1 MKKTILLIIVFPF
14 FCIKAQILM
23 PGGVKGSLFWE
34 ITQNKSSGEVQ
45 WKSNLENTSD
55 SGFMITGK
63 SKTINNNPALCFDAE
78 SNNSTLDLGKLTS
91 FSLFTVCQDNDS
103 LTEKVILN
111 IENDTAPE
119 LILTNLRMAA
129 LDVYRYINYNKNR
142 DLLPKIYVYTQN
154 KSKDSAM
161 ISHRLQ
167 LGRPPGSLNIPV
179 SAFKGTI
186 PELVLFDRYLSYKEQ
201 VMVQSYLAL
210 KYGISLNQELPVSYL
225 NSNGEIIWDA
235 DDNTSFNQNIAGI
248 GRDDVSG
255 LVQKASEST
264 QTPGV
269 MKIGLSSEINHN
281 SFLIWGDNGQPL
293 RFADGTGIRLL
304 LRKWKISALRSQGSS
319 VFAMTDVM
327 SLNEIH
333 PLRDNETYWMIIDR
347 SSSGSFPFKQTSY
360 IQCQPMIH
368 QKGIISFEHFVIDPD
383 SSGSD
388 LFTLLAAP
396 DFFTRSLVLSP
407 TCSSTES
414 GTIQTEIIGGMPPY
428 KLNLKTI
435 SKSGFQKYAEE
446 QTMVHT
452 FEGLNQGAY
461 VLEATDANN
470 NIFTE
475 RIWVSNTHLWEN
487 NIEQS
492 YTLTEGETLFLDAS
506 KGMPAVN
513 YAYSW
518 TFPDGSV
525 IYSKTV
531 SITQPGSYLLSVTD
545 DNSCNSTAEIM
556 VKQVGRKNIKTI
568 ELFPNP
574 TKDWFVV
581 RIELQHAA
589 NVQIAI
595 SDYLGKTLK
604 QTGLQNNYYYWY
616 CDRIKDPGLY
626 FIVLTAG
633 NEKETL
639 KLVVQ

>member
-1 MKKTILLIIVFPF
+1 MKQIILLIIVFPF
-14 FCIKAQILM
+14 SCIKSQILL
-23 PGGVKGSLFWE
+23 PGGVKGSFIWE
-34 ITQNKSSGEVQ
+34 ITENKTSGEVQ
-45 WKSNLENTSD
+45 WKSNLNNTSD
-55 SGFMITGK
+55 TGFIITGK
-63 SKTINNNPALCFDAE
+63 SKTINNNPALCIDAE
-78 SNNSTLDLGKLTS
+78 SNNTTIDLGKLKS
-91 FSLFTVCQDNDS
+91 FSFFTVCQVNDS

-111 IENDTAPE
+111 LGNDTAPE
-119 LILTNLRMAA
+119 MVLTNQRMAA
-129 LDVYRYINYNKNR
+129 LDVYRYMNYNKNN

-167 LGRPPGSLNIPV
+167 LGRPPVNQNIPV
-179 SAFKGTI
+179 TAFKGTI
-186 PELVLFDRYLSYKEQ
+186 PELVLFDRYLSHKEQ

-210 KYGISLNQELPVSYL
+210 KYGISLNQEFPVSYL
-225 NSNGEIIWDA
+225 NSRGEMIWDA
-235 DDNTSFNQNIAGI
+235 DANTSYKQNIAGI

-255 LVQKASEST
+255 LVQKVSEST

-269 MKIGLSSEINHN
+269 MKIGLTAEMNNN
-281 SFLIWGDNGQPL
+281 SFLIWSDNGQPL
-293 RFADGTGIRLL
+293 RFADGAGIRLL
-304 LRKWKISALRSQGSS
+304 LRKWKISAWHSQGSS

-327 SLNEIH
+327 SLSEIH
-333 PLRDNETYWMIIDR
+333 PLREGETFWMMVDR
-347 SSSGSFPFKQTSY
+347 SGSGNFPFKQTGY
-360 IQCQPMIH
+360 FQCQPMIH
-368 QKGIISFEHFVIDPD
+368 QKGTISFNHLIIDPD

-396 DFFTRSLVLSP
+396 VFFTRSLVLAP
-407 TCSSTES
+407 NCSSTES

-435 SKSGFQKYAEE
+435 SQSGFQKYAEE

-452 FEGLNQGAY
+452 FEGLNQGTY
-461 VLEATDANN
+461 LLEATDANN
-470 NIFTE
+470 NIFNE

-492 YTLTEGETLFLDAS
+492 YKLTEGETLVLDAS
-506 KGMPAVN
+506 KGMPAVD

-525 IYSKTV
+525 IYCKTV

-545 DNSCNSTAEIM
+545 DNGCNSTVEIL
-556 VKQVGRKNIKTI
+556 VKQVSIKNIKTI

-574 TKDWFVV
+574 TSDWFVL

-589 NVQIAI
+589 NVQIVI
-595 SDYLGKTLK
+595 SDYMGKTLK
-604 QTGLQNNYYYWY
+604 QIRLQNNNYYWY
-616 CDRIKDPGLY
+616 CDKMKDPGLY